1 MKAKILFYVALIAV
15 FGTFAVQLAAAG
27 NAGKKGK
34 KIVVASKNH
43 TESIVW
49 AHVIT
54 EMIRGNSDIEV
65 ELKENMGGTFVVF
78 QAMKNGDID
87 MYPDYTGT
95 LYSANLK
102 KTERVSE
109 EESLRIIQREM
120 SEKHQMKVYEP
131 YGYNNEYVIA
141 MLRPKA
147 EELGIEK
154 ISDLGNHLDLIAGFN
169 SEFLAREVDG
179 PKPMFAAY
187 GFEPN
192 KPLVQLEIGLRY
204 AAVLEGKIDYFEAFS
219 TDAKLKRFDIKL
231 LEDDKVF
238 FAPYYGVTVV
248 RDDTLARLPELDGIL
263 KRLEWITDSPGAL
276 DLNFEVEENKRNP
289 QDVAIEYLK
298 AEGLIP

>member
-1 MKAKILFYVALIAV
+1 MKAKMLFFAALAV
-15 FGTFAVQLAAAG
+15 FLANAALVAGG
-27 NAGKKGK
+27 NSGKKSRK
-34 KIVVASKNH
+34 LVVASKNH

-78 QAMKNGDID
+78 AAMKSGDID
-87 MYPDYTGT
+87 LYPDYTGT

-102 KTERVSE
+102 KTEKVSE
-109 EESLRIIQREM
+109 DESLRIIQREM
-120 SEKHQMKVYEP
+120 QQKHQMKVYEP

-147 EELGIEK
+147 EKLGIEK
-154 ISDLGNHLDLIAGFN
+154 ISDLEQHRDLIAGFN
-169 SEFLAREVDG
+169 SEFMAREVDG
-179 PKPMFAAY
+179 PKPMFAHY
-187 GFEPN
+187 GFEPAN
-192 KPLVQLEIGLRY
+192 PMVQLEIGLRY
-204 AAVLEGKIDYFEAFS
+204 AAAIEGKIDYFEAFS

-248 RDDTLARLPELDGIL
+248 REDTLKRFPELDGIL
-263 KRLEWITDSPGAL
+263 KRLEWITTSPGAL
-276 DLNFEVEENKRNP
+276 DLNFEVEENNRRP
-289 QDVAIEYLK
+289 QDVVIEYLK